1 MPLNKD
7 ALTRYRIID
16 NCLNDRQKRY
26 PTIQDLAEAC
36 SRVLKR
42 EISTSTIEKDIA
54 AMKSG
59 MPNGEPA
66 PIVYSKIEKGYAY
79 GEFGF
84 SINELRLEEEEW
96 ESLAYAANL
105 LHQYKEVPLFKSFK
119 DAIQKI
125 HSRFTI
131 PYNHEDKDFDQY
143 VLFEQGN
150 STEGCQWIAQFYE
163 ATRKRYIVQ
172 FDYENIYKNET
183 KAYSIQPFLLKEFRN
198 RWYVIGWEAGRE
210 MYLTFAL
217 DRVKQMDVRRVAQK
231 RRFDFDPR
239 QFLRNAIGIME
250 GDGTA
255 TEMELEFFSPVDK
268 LVLLDPLHASQDII
282 KQTKKSIRIKLSVNI
297 NPELIQK
304 ILGYGA
310 NCRVLKPAA
319 LRTIISIELTN
330 TLAHY
335 TK

>member
-16 NCLNDRQKRY
+16 NCLNDRQKRF
-26 PTIQDLAEAC
+26 PTIQDLANAC

-42 EISTSTIEKDIA
+42 DISTSTIEKDIA
-54 AMKSG
+54 AMKAG
-59 MPNGEPA
+59 MPNGEQA

-84 SINELRLEEEEW
+84 SISELRLEEEEW

-131 PYNHEDKDFDQY
+131 PYDHEDEDFEQL
-143 VLFEQGN
+143 VQFEQGH
-150 STEGCQWIAQFYE
+150 STEGYQWIALFYE
-163 ATRKRYIVQ
+163 AIKKRYIVQ
-172 FDYENIYKNET
+172 FEYENIYKAET
-183 KAYSIQPFLLKEFRN
+183 KSYSIQPFLLKEYRN
-198 RWYVIGWEAGRE
+198 RWYVIGWEADRQ

-217 DRVKQMDVRRVAQK
+217 DRIKNSEPDRVTQK

-255 TEMELEFFSPVDK
+255 TEMELEFFAPIDK
-268 LVLLDPLHASQDII
+268 LVLLDPLHTSQDII
-282 KQTKKSIRIKLSVNI
+282 KQTKKSTRIKLAVNI

-304 ILGYGA
+304 ILAYGA
-310 NCRVLKPAA
+310 NCRVLKPVA
-319 LRTIISIELTN
+319 LRTIISSELMN

-335 TK
+335 EK